1 MSAPVKHLG
10 IVVAVDDS
18 PASNAATCWAA
29 REAAMRN
36 LPLTVV
42 NVVATPSATYPPV
55 PYPESLGV
63 WLEDQGRKAVA
74 HAVKI
79 AEDAMPTDRKVAV
92 GSEIVFSTPAPALVK
107 MSDEAEMIVVGSSG
121 KAVLAR
127 GLLGSISSSVVQ
139 HANCP
144 VAVVRDDDGSAA
156 GSRPAGN
163 RRLAGL

>member
-1 MSAPVKHLG
+1 
-10 IVVAVDDS
+10 
-18 PASNAATCWAA
+18 
-29 REAAMRN
+29 
-36 LPLTVV
+36 
-42 NVVATPSATYPPV
+42 
-55 PYPESLGV
+55 LGV
-63 WLEDQGRKAVA
+63 WLEDQGRKAAA

-121 KAVLAR
+121 KPVLAR
-127 GLLGSISSSVVQ
+127 GFLGSISSSVVQ

>member
-18 PASNAATCWAA
+18 PESNAATFWAA
-29 REAAMRN
+29 HEAAMRN

-79 AEDAMPTDRKVAV
+79 AEPYLNWMMLAV
-92 GSEIVFSTPAPALVK
+92 GDPLYHPALK
-107 MSDEAEMIVVGSSG
+107 
-121 KAVLAR
+121 
-127 GLLGSISSSVVQ
+127 
-139 HANCP
+139 
-144 VAVVRDDDGSAA
+144 
-156 GSRPAGN
+156 
-163 RRLAGL
+163 